1 MKISDRVPPFFIQP
15 PVLPSPPILWKNLIS
30 PFWEEFENS
39 IPLLRVGGRV
49 GWVQLWGGINYDE
62 GSIMQGYL
70 CIDCTDINK

>member
-39 IPLLRVGGRV
+39 RLFLKGG
-49 GWVQLWGGINYDE
+49 GQGGL
-62 GSIMQGYL
+62 GSIMGWDQL
-70 CIDCTDINK
+70 

>member
-30 PFWEEFENS
+30 PFWEEFEN
-39 IPLLRVGGRV
+39 
-49 GWVQLWGGINYDE
+49 YDE